1 MSYSTK
7 NYKFDGRRLVRWT
20 HGTDYYDYVYNDQG
34 LRIQKRDDKGVT
46 WDYTYDGNKLI
57 REKHLNIT
65 LDFLYDENSILYGF
79 IKNNSEKY
87 LYIRDSLQNIL
98 GIADITGKIV
108 VKYNYD
114 AWGTTSIIEDVS
126 GIGNL
131 NPFRYKGYYYDCET
145 QLYWVS
151 SRYYSP
157 ELCRWI
163 SPDSIEYLD
172 FESINGLNLYAY
184 CGNDPINRFDPTG
197 RSWESF
203 WNGVGDWFSDNWV
216 KLAIGAG
223 VIALGVLTMG
233 AATLISGAGVA
244 ATLSAM
250 GTAAVSSLAQVGIST
265 SISAGI
271 GLAVGGITSGSWE
284 GAVDGMLNGIA
295 DGFMWGGIF
304 AGAGQVLS
312 GAMRITRTLAP
323 EFNGVQI
330 GRVKLWSPNS
340 AGNQHI
346 GGTLIKFGR
355 FNRIDSEIGNMIH
368 IHLKLL
374 GHTIDHFPIGM
385 IAGGVIGGL

>member
-1 MSYSTK
+1 MVKADGETFEYDGNGNIVKKGNFFASYDSVIKDRLIAFNGVKIEYDSSNPLNPKTYGTK

-65 LDFLYDENSILYGF
+65 LDFLYDENSILYGI

-87 LYIRDSLQNIL
+87 LYIRDSLQNIH

-172 FESINGLNLYAY
+172 SESINGLNLYA
-184 CGNDPINRFDPTG
+184 
-197 RSWESF
+197 
-203 WNGVGDWFSDNWV
+203 
-216 KLAIGAG
+216 
-223 VIALGVLTMG
+223 
-233 AATLISGAGVA
+233 
-244 ATLSAM
+244 
-250 GTAAVSSLAQVGIST
+250 
-265 SISAGI
+265 
-271 GLAVGGITSGSWE
+271 
-284 GAVDGMLNGIA
+284 
-295 DGFMWGGIF
+295 
-304 AGAGQVLS
+304 
-312 GAMRITRTLAP
+312 
-323 EFNGVQI
+323 
-330 GRVKLWSPNS
+330 
-340 AGNQHI
+340 
-346 GGTLIKFGR
+346 
-355 FNRIDSEIGNMIH
+355 
-368 IHLKLL
+368 
-374 GHTIDHFPIGM
+374 
-385 IAGGVIGGL
+385 